1 MLNIAEMNQRVFQ
14 IEADIDDV
22 DHEIRSCH
30 ESILELRGIRK
41 EANYDCNTDALRRA
55 ERLVEDFEGSLRRLS
70 ELRDQLLIMK
80 GRFLEHISAI
90 DETEHCELWK
100 QMMKL
105 GPGRDT

>member
-1 MLNIAEMNQRVFQ
+1 MMSHIAEMNQRLFQ

-30 ESILELRGIRK
+30 GSILELRGIRK
-41 EANYDCNTDALRRA
+41 DANYDCNTDALRLA

-80 GRFLEHISAI
+80 GRFLERISTI
-90 DETEHCELWK
+90 DETRH
-100 QMMKL
+100 
-105 GPGRDT
+105 

>member
-1 MLNIAEMNQRVFQ
+1 MMSHIAEMNQRIFQ

-30 ESILELRGIRK
+30 GSILELRGIRK
-41 EANYDCNTDALRRA
+41 DANYDCNTDALRLA

-80 GRFLEHISAI
+80 GRFLERISTI
-90 DETEHCELWK
+90 DETRH
-100 QMMKL
+100 
-105 GPGRDT
+105 